1 MLLVLKDHKDFKECK
16 VFKVQLVYREQLVHK
31 DFKEQHLLVH
41 KV

>member
-1 MLLVLKDHKDFKECK
+1 VLLVHKVHKDFKEHK

-31 DFKEQHLLVH
+31 DFKEQHLLAH